1 MLAIYNNSPVD
12 LQKKGEPG
20 KNSKKADFGIIRK
33 QIFHRITYLKSC
45 LGKLFMPNFTF
56 GTSGIFKVPKN
67 AKFAHKVCIV
77 NSYICCVKIM
87 VIEQK
92 VAV

>member
-1 MLAIYNNSPVD
+1 
-12 LQKKGEPG
+12 
-20 KNSKKADFGIIRK
+20 
-33 QIFHRITYLKSC
+33 
-45 LGKLFMPNFTF
+45 MPDFTF

-67 AKFAHKVCIV
+67 AKLAHKVCIV

-92 VAV
+92 VVVTRVLK